1 VTMSGI
7 AKDLPA
13 LAAFLDNLAVA
24 GDAKNPAV
32 TGVALATAQ
41 KAKFGDADVVTFTV
55 NAILA
60 SGARSDRLHTFFEG
74 ALCK

>member
-1 VTMSGI
+1 MSGI
-7 AKDLPA
+7 AQDLPA

-32 TGVALATAQ
+32 TGVALGTAQ
-41 KAKFGDADVVTFTV
+41 KGKFGSADVVAFTV
-55 NAILA
+55 NATLA

-74 ALCK
+74 SLCK